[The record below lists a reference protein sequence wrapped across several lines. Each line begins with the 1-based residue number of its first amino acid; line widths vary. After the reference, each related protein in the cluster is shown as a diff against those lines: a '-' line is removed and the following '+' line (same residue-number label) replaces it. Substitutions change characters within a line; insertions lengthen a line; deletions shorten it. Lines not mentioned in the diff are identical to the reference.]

1 MELKHE
7 ELSFEQLKRS
17 YDLKGF
23 TCETTETVPQIKG
36 MIGPSGPLNLA

>member
-1 MELKHE
+1 VKLKHE

-17 YDLKGF
+17 YDLKKF

-36 MIGPSGPLNLA
+36 MIG